1 MHVCRSVAGFVCV
14 VASVALAG
22 CFQSSTLVKL
32 NPNGSGTIEQTM
44 TMNAQTLAQL
54 SAFSAMGNANKDK
67 NAKSGSPDLTDPFSE
82 AEAKAQA
89 AKMGPGVTFVSSQK
103 IQNGQYTGRKA
114 VYAFQDIRKLALNE
128 VNAPES
134 GSSGMTTK
142 SDDPPMTFTFKQLP
156 NGDGLLTIDNASAK
170 NGSGL
175 PGSGGDASDPQ
186 AMQMMKT
193 FLQGM
198 KIDIAVQVGRVV
210 KTNIP
215 YVQGG
220 TVTLLNM
227 DFDKLLADP
236 AAFDRIQKAKT
247 PAETRAALK
256 NVQGLEVNL
265 DPQLS
270 LEFSGR

>member
-1 MHVCRSVAGFVCV
+1 MRACRSVAGFVCV

-32 NPNGSGTIEQTM
+32 NPDGSGTIEQTM

-54 SAFSAMGNANKDK
+54 SAFSSMAEANKDK
-67 NAKSGSPDLTDPFSE
+67 NAKSEGTDLKDPFSE
-82 AEAKAQA
+82 ADAKAEA
-89 AKMGPGVTFVSSQK
+89 AKMGEGVTFVSSQK
-103 IQNGQYTGRKA
+103 IQNGQYSGRKA
-114 VYAFQDIRKLALNE
+114 VYAFKDIRKLALNE
-128 VNAPES
+128 VNAPDT
-134 GSSGMTTK
+134 GSSGMSTK
-142 SDDPPMTFTFKQLP
+142 SDDKPMTFTFKQLP

-175 PGSGGDASDPQ
+175 PGAGSDASNPQ
-186 AMQMMKT
+186 AMAMMKS

-236 AAFDRIQKAKT
+236 TAFDRIQKAKT
-247 PAETRAALK
+247 PEETRAAMK
-256 NVQGLEVNL
+256 NVQGLQVNL
-265 DPQLS
+265 DPQLT

>member
-1 MHVCRSVAGFVCV
+1 MRVCRTVAGFVCV
-14 VASVALAG
+14 VASAALAG

-32 NPNGSGTIEQTM
+32 NPDGSGTIEQTM

-54 SAFSAMGNANKDK
+54 SAFSSMADANKDK
-67 NAKSGSPDLTDPFSE
+67 NGKSASKDLTDPFSE
-82 AEAKAQA
+82 ADARAEA
-89 AKMGPGVTFVSSQK
+89 AKMGEGVTFVSSQK
-103 IQNGQYTGRKA
+103 IENGQFTGRKA
-114 VYAFQDIRKLALNE
+114 VYAFKDVRKLAINE
-128 VNAPES
+128 VNAPDS
-134 GSSGMTTK
+134 GSTGMTTK
-142 SDDPPMTFTFKQLP
+142 TDDPPMRFTFKQLP
-156 NGDGLLTIDNASAK
+156 NGNGLLTIDNASAK

-175 PGSGGDASDPQ
+175 PGAGGDASNPQ

-198 KIDIAVQVGRVV
+198 KIDIALQVGRVV
-210 KTNIP
+210 RTNIP

-236 AAFDRIQKAKT
+236 AAFDRIQQAKT
-247 PAETRAALK
+247 PEETRAAMK
-256 NVQGLEVNL
+256 NVQGLQVNL
-265 DPQLS
+265 DPQLT

>member
-1 MHVCRSVAGFVCV
+1 MRACRSVAGFVCV

-32 NPNGSGTIEQTM
+32 NPDGSGTIEQTM

-54 SAFSAMGNANKDK
+54 SAFSQMSDANKDK
-67 NAKSGSPDLTDPFSE
+67 TAKSGSDLNDPFSE
-82 AEAKAQA
+82 ADAKAEA
-89 AKMGPGVTFVSSQK
+89 AKMGPGVTYVSSQK

-114 VYAFQDIRKLALNE
+114 VYAFKDIRKLALNE
-128 VNAPES
+128 VNAPEG
-134 GSSGMTTK
+134 GSSGMSAK
-142 SDDPPMTFTFKQLP
+142 SDDPMTFTFKQLP

-175 PGSGGDASDPQ
+175 PGAGGDASNPQ

-198 KIDIAVQVGRVV
+198 KIDVAVQVGRVV

-236 AAFDRIQKAKT
+236 TAFDRIQNAKT
-247 PAETRAALK
+247 PEETRAAMK
-256 NVQGLEVNL
+256 NVQGLQVNL
-265 DPQLS
+265 DPQLT